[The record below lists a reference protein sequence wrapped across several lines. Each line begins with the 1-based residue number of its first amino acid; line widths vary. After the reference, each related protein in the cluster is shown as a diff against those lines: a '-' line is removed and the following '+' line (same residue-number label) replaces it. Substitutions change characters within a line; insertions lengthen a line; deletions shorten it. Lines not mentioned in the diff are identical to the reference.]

1 MPLELGIEGSV
12 DLQPSLV
19 DGPLPVLLGKLF
31 ADRIQEIL
39 VVVLVLDAF
48 AVQGEILRASLLV
61 LVLRYVTEL
70 EHPFQNDV
78 ATGSGAPRVRKR
90 IVRYRE
96 G

>member
-1 MPLELGIEGSV
+1 MPLELGIEGGV

-61 LVLRYVTEL
+61 LVLRYVTVV

-78 ATGSGAPRVRKR
+78 ATGSGAPKVRKR